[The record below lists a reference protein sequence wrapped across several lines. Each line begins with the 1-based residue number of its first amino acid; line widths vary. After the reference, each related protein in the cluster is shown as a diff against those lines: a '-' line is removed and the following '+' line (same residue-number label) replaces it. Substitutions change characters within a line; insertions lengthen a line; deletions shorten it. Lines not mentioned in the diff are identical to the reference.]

1 MFGGNGATPRGMPEP
16 KSPEVPKPE
25 PSKNDWAKATM
36 WMVLVGFITING
48 AIIFHSC
55 RNVPG
60 EALDKSG
67 KLIEKAGKAMA
78 DVASAFN
85 QGKITT
91 EFASYASSISNQS
104 RFQFATLKQ
113 NEIFTRTEETSTA
126 FGYVPLPDVVVEA
139 RAPVEFTYYLDFNA
153 KWDFV
158 LRDGSVQVYAPP
170 IRFNK
175 PSVDASAITYE
186 VKKGYLK
193 SADALDNLKKSIS
206 SLVFLKAKENIGLVR
221 ENGRRQ
227 TTEFVE
233 AWLLKS
239 FTDGKRYPVK
249 VIFSDEKPQ
258 NAFVPGDGVTN
269 AAP

>member
-1 MFGGNGATPRGMPEP
+1 LEIWRERGYTFSMPE
-16 KSPEVPKPE
+16 SPPPA
-25 PSKNDWAKATM
+25 PAPPDGPKNDWAKATM
-36 WMVLVGFITING
+36 WMVIVGFIVING
-48 AIIFHSC
+48 AVIFHSC

-78 DVASAFN
+78 DVASAFS
-85 QGKITT
+85 QGSITT
-91 EFASYASSISNQS
+91 EFTSYASAVSNHS

-113 NEIFTRTEETSTA
+113 GEIFTRTEEASTA

-139 RAPVEFTYYLDFNA
+139 RAPVEFTYYLDLNG

-158 LRDGSVQVYAPP
+158 LKDGVVSVFAPP

-186 VKKGYLK
+186 VRKGYLK
-193 SADALDNLKKSIS
+193 SAEALENLKKSIS
-206 SLVFLKAKENIGLVR
+206 SLVFLKAKENISLVR

-233 AWLLKS
+233 GWLLKS

-249 VIFSDEKPQ
+249 VIFPDEKAPDAIRADELP
-258 NAFVPGDGVTN
+258 NAP
-269 AAP
+269 P

>member
-1 MFGGNGATPRGMPEP
+1 MPEATPPVPTPDEP
-16 KSPEVPKPE
+16 
-25 PSKNDWAKATM
+25 KNDWAKATM
-36 WMVLVGFITING
+36 WMVIVGFVALNV
-48 AIIFHSC
+48 AIFFHSC
-55 RNVPG
+55 RSMPG
-60 EALDKSG
+60 EALDKGG

-85 QGKITT
+85 RGRITT
-91 EFASYASSISNQS
+91 EFTSYASSISNQS

-113 NEIFTRTEETSTA
+113 SEIFTRTEQASTG
-126 FGYVPLPDVVVEA
+126 FGYVPLPDIIVEA
-139 RAPVEFTYYLDFNA
+139 RAPVEYTYYLDFNA

-158 LRDGSVQVYAPP
+158 LKDGVVFVYAPP

-186 VKKGYLK
+186 VRKGYLK
-193 SADALDNLKKSIS
+193 SAEALENLKKSIS
-206 SLVFLKAKENIGLVR
+206 SLVFLKGKENIGLVR

-239 FTDGKRYPVK
+239 FTDGKSYPVK
-249 VIFSDEKPQ
+249 VIFPDEKAP
-258 NAFVPGDGVTN
+258 NAIRFGDTTN
-269 AAP
+269 APP